1 MLGENE
7 LVQLEAAMKK
17 LLVFFTLT
25 LAVLVLLAQLV
36 PYGKDITNPPVIEDA
51 PWNSPQARQVALRAC
66 YDCHSN
72 ETIWPW
78 YSRIAPISWLV
89 YRDVQE
95 GRSELNFSEWG
106 RGEQEVE
113 DIGEVI
119 AKEEMPP
126 LQYLLAHPEARLSA
140 EDKALLE
147 GGLPGIEREMDD
159 DD

>member
-1 MLGENE
+1 
-7 LVQLEAAMKK
+7 VKK
-17 LLVFFTLT
+17 LLGLLALT
-25 LAVLVLLAQLV
+25 FLVLFLLIQLV
-36 PYGKDITNPPVIEDA
+36 PYGRGFTNPPVIQDA
-51 PWNSPQARQVALRAC
+51 PWTSLQARQVAQRAC

-106 RGEQEVE
+106 RSEQEFE

-119 AKEEMPP
+119 AEGNMPP
-126 LQYLLAHPEARLSA
+126 LQYLLAHPSARLSA
-140 EDKALLE
+140 VDKALLE
-147 GGLPGIEREMDD
+147 GGLPGIERETDD

>member
-1 MLGENE
+1 
-7 LVQLEAAMKK
+7 
-17 LLVFFTLT
+17 
-25 LAVLVLLAQLV
+25 
-36 PYGKDITNPPVIEDA
+36 
-51 PWNSPQARQVALRAC
+51 
-66 YDCHSN
+66 
-72 ETIWPW
+72 
-78 YSRIAPISWLV
+78 
-89 YRDVQE
+89 VQE

-119 AKEEMPP
+119 AKGEMPP

-140 EDKALLE
+140 ADKALLE